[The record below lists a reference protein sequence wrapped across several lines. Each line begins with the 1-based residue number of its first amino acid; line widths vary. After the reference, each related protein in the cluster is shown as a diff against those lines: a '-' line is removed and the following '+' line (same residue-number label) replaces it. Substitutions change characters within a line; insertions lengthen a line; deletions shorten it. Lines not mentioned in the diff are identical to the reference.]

1 LGLAILAVLV
11 SRAVASN
18 ISHDENQFIAPG
30 QFLAYDGLLPYLDY
44 PYTHMPYAIP
54 FYALSALASD
64 YDLLAGRLL
73 SVFFWFGSI
82 VLMAAIGRRLS
93 RSQPGAGEGPRWTR
107 LMWEFALLVALL
119 QDATMEF
126 VLRAALNHSLATFFS
141 LMAVLFLVR
150 GIQDAGQALR
160 AAFWSGVFI
169 AAAGLTRFN
178 YASLVAVLFI
188 GWLIHGIQLQA
199 QARRTLTLR
208 FGAGVLMASLP
219 ALVLAAIAPRQV
231 YYGNIVYIRLNTVY
245 YELILH
251 RTGMDLA
258 SKLSGFGSVL
268 WAEPM
273 QALLYGVLIFTVA
286 ATLVVARRDR
296 RRLDAGRLT
305 IAAAAVTLWTTAFAP
320 TPLLLQYLSAP
331 LPFLLVLLAG
341 IEIRLPRFEPAVR
354 RFGALVVI
362 GVVSMGLLRHNPI
375 QGFDKLAHPDQW
387 PPVQVHE
394 LSVNIRQ
401 LVPEGKVLGLQSMV
415 PLEAGLDAYGFTAT
429 GPFSWR
435 TSLLLTPARRGEYHV
450 TSPEELPALLKVQP
464 PEAILVG
471 FEEPNPGFERKDMG
485 GLETPFSEF
494 AASNGY
500 RPERLQAPFWP
511 RGLTLWIRP

>member
-1 LGLAILAVLV
+1 
-11 SRAVASN
+11 
-18 ISHDENQFIAPG
+18 
-30 QFLAYDGLLPYLDY
+30 
-44 PYTHMPYAIP
+44 
-54 FYALSALASD
+54 
-64 YDLLAGRLL
+64 
-73 SVFFWFGSI
+73 
-82 VLMAAIGRRLS
+82 
-93 RSQPGAGEGPRWTR
+93 
-107 LMWEFALLVALL
+107 
-119 QDATMEF
+119 MEF
-126 VLRAALNHSLATFFS
+126 VLRLALNHSLATFFS
-141 LMAVLFLVR
+141 LLAVLFLVR
-150 GIQDAGQALR
+150 GMQDAGRAHGAAL
-160 AAFWSGVFI
+160 WSGVFI

-178 YASLVAVLFI
+178 YASLVAVLFM

-199 QARRTLTLR
+199 QAWKSLTLR
-208 FGAGVLMASLP
+208 FGTGVLIASLP
-219 ALVLAAIAPRQV
+219 ALVLAALAPRQF

-245 YELILH
+245 YDMILH

-268 WAEPM
+268 RAEPM
-273 QALLYGVLIFTVA
+273 QALLYVVLVFTVIA
-286 ATLVVARRDR
+286 MLVAARRTRGKVDI
-296 RRLDAGRLT
+296 GRLT
-305 IAAAAVTLWTTAFAP
+305 IAAAALALWTTAFAP

-341 IEIRLPRFEPAVR
+341 IEIRLPRFEPAAR
-354 RFGALVVI
+354 GFGALVVI
-362 GVVSMGLLRHNPI
+362 GAVIMGLLRHNPFK
-375 QGFDKLAHPDQW
+375 GFDMLAHPGEW

-450 TSPEELPALLKVQP
+450 TSPEELPALLKAQP

-485 GLETPFSEF
+485 GLEAPFSEF
-494 AASNGY
+494 AVSNGY
-500 RPERLQAPFWP
+500 RPQRLQAPFWP